1 MRLWKVRRA
10 VELDKRVGCFL
21 IGWRE
26 IKREKKN
33 RTVEDKGKRQ
43 MRRIQRREQQE
54 GIV

>member
-26 IKREKKN
+26 IKREKKIGQW
-33 RTVEDKGKRQ
+33 RIKGRGK
-43 MRRIQRREQQE
+43 
-54 GIV
+54 